1 MPRIKESRANIRTIT
16 TVGQKSLSVTI
27 PTSIVR
33 TLSLA
38 AHQKVIVRREG
49 ERIVIEKWEDL

>member
-1 MPRIKESRANIRTIT
+1 MPRIKEAQTNIRTIT

-33 TLSLA
+33 TLGLS

-49 ERIVIEKWEDL
+49 ERILIEKWEE

>member
-1 MPRIKESRANIRTIT
+1 MPRIKESRASIRTIT

-33 TLSLA
+33 TLRLS

-49 ERIVIEKWEDL
+49 ERILIEKWGK